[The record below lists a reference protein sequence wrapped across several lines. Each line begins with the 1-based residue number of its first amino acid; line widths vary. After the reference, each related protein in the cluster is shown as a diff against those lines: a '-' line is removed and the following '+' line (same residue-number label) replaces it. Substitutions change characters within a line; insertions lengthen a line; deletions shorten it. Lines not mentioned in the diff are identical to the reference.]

1 MASSADVHS
10 STAATPVKGIMHAG
24 GVLRDGSILSCNM
37 ARVRA
42 VYASKANGLVNIEKV
57 NIEKGE
63 CLKF

>member
-1 MASSADVHS
+1 
-10 STAATPVKGIMHAG
+10 MHAG